1 MAETYWQS
9 VRSHRLSPPMAPG
22 SVPVLRPCID
32 GRTRHGRDVP
42 AVVIVLAQRP
52 QQRFASCRFSEHHST
67 ARHAIWLH
75 AAIDGKQLSQL
86 ASYFRFGLH
95 AAPFRLATGRVG
107 FHVTSVH
114 SIEVLLTM
122 FASREK
128 RALDGGFPRAVARRL
143 APSDALYW
151 LHMPLQPAAPN
162 PLKSAFYLSS
172 SALQQISFSYPRPQP
187 F

>member
-1 MAETYWQS
+1 
-9 VRSHRLSPPMAPG
+9 
-22 SVPVLRPCID
+22 
-32 GRTRHGRDVP
+32 
-42 AVVIVLAQRP
+42 
-52 QQRFASCRFSEHHST
+52 
-67 ARHAIWLH
+67 
-75 AAIDGKQLSQL
+75 
-86 ASYFRFGLH
+86 
-95 AAPFRLATGRVG
+95 
-107 FHVTSVH
+107 
-114 SIEVLLTM
+114 M